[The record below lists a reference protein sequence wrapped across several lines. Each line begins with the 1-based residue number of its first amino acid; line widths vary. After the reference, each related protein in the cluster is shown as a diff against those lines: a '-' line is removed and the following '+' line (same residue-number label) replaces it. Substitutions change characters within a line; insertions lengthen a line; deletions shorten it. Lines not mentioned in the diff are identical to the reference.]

1 MKVGDLVR
9 CKIEGDYG
17 IITEGQANND
27 GWYRIQYVDG
37 TDDYVTLNDVEVVSE
52 DR

>member
-9 CKIEGDYG
+9 CKIESDYG
-17 IITEGQANND
+17 IITEGQENND

-37 TDDYVTLNDVEVVSE
+37 TDDYVTANDVEVISE
-52 DR
+52 NR

>member
-17 IITEGQANND
+17 IIYEDQVDND
-27 GWYRIQYVDG
+27 GWYRIRYVEG
-37 TDDYVTLNDVEVVSE
+37 TDEFVTLDDVEVVSE
-52 DR
+52 NR